1 MNLQNKSVRHIKF
14 GVGKILSYSDCSV
27 EVEFSEEIGVKAFV
41 YPSAFESF
49 LTFAKPELQE
59 AVLEQIQSEKESV
72 SEKYRLQD
80 EEKLRL
86 REEERLALLKEKR
99 LAAQKLRQEAKK
111 AKEAQ
116 ATALEGGQA

>member
-1 MNLQNKSVRHIKF
+1 MNLQNKSVRHSKF
-14 GVGKILSYSDCSV
+14 GVGKILSCSDCSV
-27 EVEFSEEIGVKAFV
+27 EVEFSEEFGVKSFV
-41 YPSAFESF
+41 YPAAFESF
-49 LTFAKPELQE
+49 LTLAKPEFQE
-59 AVLEQIQSEKESV
+59 SVLEKIQKEKDSI

-80 EEKLRL
+80 EEKLKL

-116 ATALEGGQA
+116 AAALEGGQA